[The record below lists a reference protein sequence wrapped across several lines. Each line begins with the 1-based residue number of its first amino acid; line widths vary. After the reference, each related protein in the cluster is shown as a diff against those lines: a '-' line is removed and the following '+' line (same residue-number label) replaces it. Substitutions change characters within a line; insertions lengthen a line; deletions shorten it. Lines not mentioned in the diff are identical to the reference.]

1 MSERQRI
8 VIVGA
13 GVSGLA
19 TAFAL
24 TDPQSNPGWEDR
36 YTVDVYQMGWRV
48 GGKCA
53 TGRDPQRHER
63 ILEHGIHVFGNMYFN
78 AMRMASAAYDEVI
91 WDDHDRHRS
100 MEEAFLPSVVTLNT
114 EWMNGQWHNYLGR
127 FPLSDGNPWTGPH
140 VWPDLQQL
148 VQGCLSMI
156 NQDLADALEGP
167 IDPNDGWWDRM
178 KGAFTHWLG
187 DVLEDIVEDIAERL
201 VDDERD
207 PDDPEG
213 EHDIVIRLMTKLVQL
228 MEHHVREHPEKIG
241 LRQKFT
247 QIDLVAT
254 AVRGM
259 LNDDVIAN
267 GIDCIDGENYH
278 QWFQR
283 HGMSQIT
290 LHSGLPQGYPN
301 TALSYERGDT
311 TAIPTMSAAAWL
323 TFFLRQVAG
332 KGAGAYFFKEGTGET
347 IMKPLFRLLEQRG
360 VTFHFFHKLAEVTP
374 AADRPVIQTLRF
386 DVQATVKGDRY
397 EPLRRTAD
405 LELVWPDR
413 PNYDQLEEGDELREQ
428 GIDLESWWT
437 PWTPVAQRELVHGV
451 DFDHVVLATP
461 IATLPHTC
469 AAVIEHPAADDAWK
483 NMVGHVKTAATQAV
497 QIWLNTPTSAL
508 GWNDEMELPTDR
520 YVGGFFGQD
529 LTSFCDFSDLVA
541 EERWPLD
548 NRPQGLVYF
557 IGALADPE
565 EPVPFTDHDHPRR
578 EDERVKWSTIQFL
591 RSIDGLMPGA
601 TNVENNPTDARSFDF
616 GLLVS
621 PEPAT
626 RGTGVNIFDQ
636 QYWRANIDP
645 NERYTLTVAGSVQH
659 RLKAWDSRFDNLVLA
674 GDWIYTGFNIGSF
687 EGAVMSGKLASLT
700 LTGAPQLDEIYGY
713 DFLHPDTAQPPAPL
727 IGT

>member
-1 MSERQRI
+1 MNDPQRI

-24 TDPQSNPGWEDR
+24 TDPTINPGWKDR

-63 ILEHGIHVFGNMYFN
+63 IHEHGIHVFGNMYFN
-78 AMRMASAAYDEVI
+78 AMRMADTVFSEVK
-91 WDDHDRHRS
+91 WHEHDRHRT

-167 IDPNDGWWDRM
+167 IEPDQGWWDRM
-178 KGAFTHWLG
+178 KDAFTNWLG

-201 VDDERD
+201 VDEERD
-207 PDDPEG
+207 PADPEG
-213 EHDIVIRLMTKLVQL
+213 EHDLVIRLMTKLVSL
-228 MEHHVREHPEKIG
+228 MEGWVAAHPEKIG

-259 LNDDVIAN
+259 LADDVIVN
-267 GIDCIDGENYH
+267 GIDSIDDENYH
-278 QWFQR
+278 EWFAR
-283 HGMSQIT
+283 HGMSPIT
-290 LHSGLPQGYPN
+290 LRSGLPQGYPN

-360 VTFHFFHKLAEVTP
+360 VTFHFFHKLAEVNP
-374 AADRPVIQTLRF
+374 AADRPTIESLRF
-386 DVQATVKGDRY
+386 DVQATVTSDRY
-397 EPLRRTAD
+397 EPLRTMAD
-405 LELVWPDR
+405 GEEVWPDR
-413 PNYDQLEEGDELREQ
+413 PNYEYLDEGDQLREQ
-428 GIDLESWWT
+428 AIDLESWWT
-437 PWTPVAQRELVHGV
+437 PWNAVGTKVLRRGV

-469 AAVIEHPAADDAWK
+469 AKVIEHPAAGDSWRH
-483 NMVGHVKTAATQAV
+483 MVDHVKTAATQAV

-508 GWNDEMELPTDR
+508 GWHDEMVLPTDR
-520 YVGGFFGQD
+520 YVGGFYAQD
-529 LTSFCDFSDLVA
+529 LTSFCDFSDLID

-548 NRPQGLVYF
+548 GRPQGLVYF

-565 EPVPFTDHDHPRR
+565 EPVPFTDHDYPRR
-578 EDERVKWSTIQFL
+578 ADERVKWSTIQFL
-591 RSIDGLMPGA
+591 RTIDGLMPGA
-601 TNVENNPTDARSFDF
+601 TNVERNPTDARSFDF
-616 GLLVS
+616 ERLASADAV
-621 PEPAT
+621 T
-626 RGTGVNIFDQ
+626 RGQGVNIFDQ

-645 NERYTLTVAGSVQH
+645 NERYTLTVAGTVQH
-659 RLKAWDSRFDNLVLA
+659 RLKAWDSKFDNLVLA

-700 LTGAPQLDEIYGY
+700 LTGSPQFDEIYGY
-713 DFLHPDTAQPPAPL
+713 DFLHPDTPPAPAPR
-727 IGT
+727 ITR

>member
-1 MSERQRI
+1 MSNRQRI

-24 TDPQSNPGWEDR
+24 TDPQVNPGWEER

-53 TGRDPQRHER
+53 TGRNPDRHER
-63 ILEHGIHVFGNMYFN
+63 IQEHGIHVFGNMYFN
-78 AMRMASAAYDEVI
+78 ALRMASTVYSEVEWDE
-91 WDDHDRHRS
+91 HDRHRT

-127 FPLSDGNPWTGPH
+127 FPLSDGNPWTGEH

-167 IDPNDGWWDRM
+167 VDPNEGWWDRM
-178 KGAFTHWLG
+178 KDAFTTWLG
-187 DVLEDIVEDIAERL
+187 DVLEDIVEEIAERL

-207 PDDPEG
+207 PADPQG
-213 EHDIVIRLMTKLVQL
+213 EHDIVIRLMTKLVSL
-228 MEHHVREHPEKIG
+228 MEGHVSAHPEKIG

-247 QIDLVAT
+247 QIDMVAT

-259 LNDDVIAN
+259 LADDIIVN
-267 GIDCIDGENYH
+267 GIDSIDDENYH
-278 QWFQR
+278 EWFQR
-283 HGMSQIT
+283 HGMSPIT
-290 LHSGLPQGYPN
+290 LRSGLPQGYPN

-311 TAIPTMSAAAWL
+311 TAIPTMSAAAWM

-360 VTFHFFHKLAEVTP
+360 VTFHFFHKLAEVVPHT
-374 AADRPVIQTLRF
+374 DRLSIESLRF
-386 DVQATVKGDRY
+386 DVQATVKGARY

-413 PNYDQLEEGDELREQ
+413 PNYDQLVEGDDLRDK

-437 PWTPVAQRELVHGV
+437 PWEPVTTKVLRHGD

-469 AAVIEHPAADDAWK
+469 NQLIAHATAGPAWS
-483 NMVGHVKTAATQAV
+483 NMVNQVKTAATQAV
-497 QIWLNTPTSAL
+497 QIWLKKPTSEL
-508 GWNDEMELPTDR
+508 GWDLPMVLPTDR
-520 YVGGFFGQD
+520 YVGGFYGQD
-529 LTSFCDFSDLVA
+529 LTSFCDFSDLIA

-548 NRPQGLVYF
+548 NRPEGLVYF

-565 EPVPFTDHDHPRR
+565 QPVPFTDHDYPRR

-591 RSIDGLMPGA
+591 RTIDGLMPGA
-601 TNVENNPTDARSFDF
+601 TNVVANPTDARSFDF
-616 GLLVS
+616 SLLTS
-621 PEPAT
+621 TDQAT
-626 RGTGVNIFDQ
+626 RGQGMNIFDQ
-636 QYWRANIDP
+636 QYWRANVDP
-645 NERYTLTVAGSVQH
+645 NERYTLTVAKSLQY
-659 RLKAWDSRFDNLVLA
+659 RLKAWESQFDNLVLA

-700 LTGAPQLDEIYGY
+700 LTGSPQFPEIYGY
-713 DFLHPDTAQPPAPL
+713 DFFHPNPAQPPVPA
-727 IGT
+727 IRV